1 MKKAKLFMMLALLVM
16 GVSNVFAQNVT
27 VRPDNGSTLPAL
39 KVEGSTDTFYGWG
52 GFATWKHEQLSL
64 TITTGDSDNNSGV
77 NANGQLQNPANDIF
91 VSAADANG
99 KKYLQLGKGS
109 YHGMDTYIT
118 VALPKGYRFT
128 GYRIKFHRINRP
140 QGGSTDNNNSG
151 NISFGETDK
160 TFEFSTVEG
169 TVKEDIAQSDH
180 EQYTISREDKTEM
193 DNVLYF
199 CLSNGK
205 QTGRAYIQIDEFE
218 LYFTAE
224 ADYLPITSTTSVSG
238 RTAVDISFP
247 TSKMDY
253 GRFRRYN
260 QNGTV
265 ANGNNGRIAY
275 RGVITDL
282 NANLTLYEAGSV
294 RTITAAENDFDG
306 IAGDIVNYQSGGS
319 ISSSGDYFELDAS
332 KHKNKS
338 QVNGKD
344 FGIYYIE
351 TPVWVESV
359 SAVNGQDN
367 PTAYHK
373 NPIGY
378 RIVGA
383 TFDYEGGTYVPAVGK
398 IIFHDDDDGYEGGSD
413 YGLNYFNGQYNYN
426 YQTEWRIDKDGYIY
440 FEGHYLQVNGTN
452 IEVTTTK
459 PAANVGTFKIVGDKI
474 CLKNDESKYIGW
486 QKVEVTTT
494 NEETGETITT
504 VNRKAII
511 TEDEDH
517 ISTYVEISPSSGGDG
532 TVLPEF
538 TLILYDK
545 TGENELRRETV
556 NGTKGSLTIY
566 PEDGFNNDAIKFGII
581 GKGRIKGNLVVQALD
596 PYIES
601 LNIVCSEEG
610 GNGGKLTQH
619 FSASDFSVSGKA
631 FDFYVP
637 TSFTGKAVFT
647 FEDLYS
653 KYGDNDYYEANND
666 PELHARYYF
675 IGSTYGNYDGNDVYV
690 RYNNTAHRNASYTTK
705 VICEEPGKTTYT
717 FNNAATVTNSSNG
730 FFMENPFTVAKYGTS
745 NFGEFSFT
753 QTEIEAEQPKT
764 AYLFVGDETRYN
776 IAPTTA
782 TQHVYYAYYK
792 MVVTMHMKNY
802 DPVLNWKKIYN
813 DNDTFYGDASDN
825 MQKKSMWGLNVTTTE
840 TMDDNGT
847 HSGYLTV
854 SQLLTAIQNGVG
866 KTNAPAGKD
875 QILYI
880 DAHDLQNLVADGTNT
895 VSSIKTGLA
904 QNALVYLPYNN
915 MPSLDNFA
923 YNTVSDYE
931 ATPNFRGN
939 KDIVI
944 TDRHPFF
951 APYDIQVDAQR
962 TLYYDR
968 KLTPAE
974 DYSNVVN
981 ATVMLPFTIK
991 VKNGVHTNADGPG
1004 STFTMSKMNAINALS
1019 KVEKY
1024 DNEAKGYFTAITG
1037 TRSEANSPYVV
1048 TVNGKQNGDFNF
1060 NVRESGSTVVA
1071 TPWIEN
1077 DTNNGLQFDAAKNG
1091 TVDGTTYE
1099 FTPTGTYKGMELAN
1113 AKSASP
1119 AVFYFSKDA
1128 FVTTRTL
1135 GAGKSL
1141 KVLPFRS
1148 YFTYPAPAGAKLT
1161 KFHIVFGDNDELD
1174 NTTGIN
1180 EVAKNADLA
1189 IIPGKGEITILAKV
1203 DKDVTIH
1210 AVNGMTVDK
1219 CNLRAGETRTVAI
1232 PAGVYVIN
1240 GVKMVVK

>member
-1 MKKAKLFMMLALLVM
+1 MKMKKAKLFMMLALLVM
-16 GVSNVFAQNVT
+16 GVSNAFAQNVT
-27 VRPDNGSTLPAL
+27 VRPDNGSTLPAK
-39 KVEGSTDTFYGWG
+39 KVEGATDTFYGWN

-64 TITTGDSDNNSGV
+64 TITTGDSDNNSSV

-91 VSAADANG
+91 KTSNTGTNAKN
-99 KKYLQLGKGS
+99 YLQFGKGKN
-109 YHGMDTYIT
+109 MDTYIT

-128 GYRIKFHRINRP
+128 GYRIKFHRINQP
-140 QGGSTDNNNSG
+140 NGGSSSDNGSG
-151 NISFGETDK
+151 DITFGETNK
-160 TFEFSTVEG
+160 TFAFSTVEG

-205 QTGRAYIQIDEFE
+205 RYGRAYIQLDEFE

-238 RTAVDISFP
+238 MTAVDISFA

-253 GRFRRYN
+253 GRLQYRSQGSGWNYVNRISYN
-260 QNGTV
+260 GD
-265 ANGNNGRIAY
+265 IH
-275 RGVITDL
+275 DL
-282 NANLTLYEAGSV
+282 NANLTLYEDNSTQQVSDNG
-294 RTITAAENDFDG
+294 FDG
-306 IAGDIVNYQSGGS
+306 TSGLMVKYDNGGS
-319 ISSSGDYFELDAS
+319 ISSSGDFFELDAS

-351 TPVWVESV
+351 TPVWVESK
-359 SAVNGQDN
+359 NGN
-367 PTAYHK
+367 NSTNK

-398 IIFHDDDDGYEGGSD
+398 IIFHDYDDGYEGGSD
-413 YGLNYFNGQYNYN
+413 YGLNYFNGQYNWT

-440 FEGHYLQVNGTN
+440 FEGHYLQVNGTD
-452 IEVTTTK
+452 IVVTTTK

-486 QKVEVTTT
+486 LKEERTIT
-494 NEETGETITT
+494 NEETGETATEVT
-504 VNRKAII
+504 RKAII

-566 PEDGFNNDAIKFGII
+566 PEDGFNNDAVKFGII

-610 GNGGKLTQH
+610 GNGGRLTQH

-637 TSFTGKAVFT
+637 TSFSGKAVFT

-675 IGSTYGNYDGNDVYV
+675 VGSTYGNYDGNDVYD
-690 RYNNTAHRNASYTTK
+690 RYDNTAHRNASYTTK
-705 VICEEPGKTTYT
+705 IVCEDPGKVKYT
-717 FNNAATVTNSSNG
+717 FNNAATAPSTNNSY
-730 FFMENPFTVAKYGTS
+730 FMEYPFSVARYGTN

-782 TQHVYYAYYK
+782 TQHVYYAYYEMK
-792 MVVTMHMKNY
+792 VTMYKKNY

-840 TMDDNGT
+840 TMDDNGK

-895 VSSIKTGLA
+895 VSGIKTGLA

-991 VKNGVHTNADGPG
+991 VNNGVHTNADGTG

-1019 KVEKY
+1019 KVEEY

-1060 NVRESGSTVVA
+1060 NVRENGSTVVA
-1071 TPWIEN
+1071 TPWILN
-1077 DTNNGLQFDAAKNG
+1077 DANNGLQFDAAKNG

-1180 EVAKNADLA
+1180 EVEKNADLA